1 MTHVIEGLNFKV
13 LFDCNGGSRKRPV
26 AAVCGESC
34 SSGPSTPTSS
44 PPCYLR
50 GGLPAAA
57 EHCDLNAVRRTRENA
72 REAKRNGTHLQKT
85 HSAFMAEPHPKPRP
99 VTKRG
104 GRRRTLPQ
112 PRRRD
117 AAERTSRRR
126 PSVAFCSGPFPPERH
141 LSQGWRAK
149 TLFGKCRKRGREW
162 GGKAGRGIC

>member
-72 REAKRNGTHLQKT
+72 SEAKRNISRKLTRPSWRSPTRSQGLLRNAVGADGPCRSRGDETLQKGR
-85 HSAFMAEPHPKPRP
+85 A
-99 VTKRG
+99 G
-104 GRRRTLPQ
+104 GGLLW
-112 PRRRD
+112 
-117 AAERTSRRR
+117 
-126 PSVAFCSGPFPPERH
+126 PSVRGVSPRAAPEPG
-141 LSQGWRAK
+141 LESK
-149 TLFGKCRKRGREW
+149 DFIRKVQETRQRVGR
-162 GGKAGRGIC
+162 

>member
-1 MTHVIEGLNFKV
+1 MAHAIDGLNFKV
-13 LFDCNGGSRKRPV
+13 LFDCNRSSRKRPV
-26 AAVCGESC
+26 AAACGESC

-72 REAKRNGTHLQKT
+72 REAKRNISRKLT
-85 HSAFMAEPHPKPRP
+85 RP
-99 VTKRG
+99 SWRSPTRSQGLLRNAVGARG
-104 GRRRTLPQ
+104 TLPQ

>member
-1 MTHVIEGLNFKV
+1 MAHAIDGLNFKV
-13 LFDCNGGSRKRPV
+13 LFDCDRSSRKRPV

-104 GRRRTLPQ
+104 GRPTDPAA
-112 PRRRD
+112 
-117 AAERTSRRR
+117 AAETRRCGKDEQAA
-126 PSVAFCSGPFPPERH
+126 AFCGLLFGAFPPERH

>member
-1 MTHVIEGLNFKV
+1 MAHVIEGLNFKV

-26 AAVCGESC
+26 AAACGESC

-72 REAKRNGTHLQKT
+72 SEAKRNGTHLQKT

-104 GRRRTLPQ
+104 GRPTDPAA
-112 PRRRD
+112 
-117 AAERTSRRR
+117 AAETRRCR
-126 PSVAFCSGPFPPERH
+126 KDEQAAAFCG
-141 LSQGWRAK
+141 L
-149 TLFGKCRKRGREW
+149 LFGAVSPRAAPEPGLESKDFIRKVQETPQRVGR
-162 GGKAGRGIC
+162 

>member
-1 MTHVIEGLNFKV
+1 MTHAIDGLNFKV

-26 AAVCGESC
+26 AAACGESC

-44 PPCYLR
+44 PSCYLR

-57 EHCDLNAVRRTRENA
+57 EHCDLNAVHRTRENA
-72 REAKRNGTHLQKT
+72 SEAKRNISRKLT
-85 HSAFMAEPHPKPRP
+85 RP
-99 VTKRG
+99 SWRSPTRSQGLLRNAVG
-104 GRRRTLPQ
+104 ARRTLPQ

-117 AAERTSRRR
+117 AAERTRRRR

-162 GGKAGRGIC
+162 GGKAGRRIC